1 MVRETPLM
9 TADAI
14 DGQQLANYCNQV
26 SCGKLIWTPEVESDK
41 PIKADDVR

>member
-9 TADAI
+9 AVDAN

-26 SCGKLIWTPEVESDK
+26 SCGKLIWTPEVESDR
-41 PIKADDVR
+41 PIKDGDVR